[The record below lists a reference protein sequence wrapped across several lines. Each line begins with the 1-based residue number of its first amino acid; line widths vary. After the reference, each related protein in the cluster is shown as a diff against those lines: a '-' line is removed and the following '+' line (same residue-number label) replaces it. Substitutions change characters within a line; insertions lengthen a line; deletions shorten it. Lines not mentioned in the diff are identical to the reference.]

1 MLDDEN
7 VLNQRDPAG
16 ALKVASKQY
25 EQTKFNAV
33 VNNPEHDDRP
43 IYNIVVAGM
52 GGSALAALVVKTWL
66 KSEFP
71 EPFEVVRTY
80 DLPNYVDK
88 DTLVIISSYSGNTE
102 ESISCLNQAKT
113 KGAQIAVIAS
123 GGQLINTSNNDN
135 IAYVKLPAGIQPR
148 YGVIYNLCA
157 LVSLLANFGIVAD
170 DKISEV
176 SGMYDWLKSESEKW
190 DFGVTTNDNYAK
202 KLALSAVGKTAIF
215 YGGALSAPV
224 AYKWKIS
231 WNENAKN
238 LAFWNEIPEFSHN
251 EFIGWTSHPV
261 EKPFAVFDIVSSFE
275 HPQILKRFEITD
287 RLLSGMRPK
296 STVVNLAG
304 DTLIKQMLWGSIL
317 ADYVSIY
324 IAILN
329 GVDPTPVV
337 LIEKLKAE
345 LK

>member
-16 ALKVASKQY
+16 ALEVASKQY
-25 EQTKFNAV
+25 EQTKFPAEVINK
-33 VNNPEHDDRP
+33 EHDDRP

-52 GGSALAALVVKTWL
+52 GGSALAALVAKTWL

-88 DTLVIISSYSGNTE
+88 DTLVIVSSYSGNTE
-102 ESISCLNQAKT
+102 ESIICLDQAKA

-123 GGQLINTSNNDN
+123 GGQLIETSKNDN
-135 IAYVKLPAGIQPR
+135 IAYVQLPSGIQPR

-157 LVSLLANFGIVAD
+157 LMSLLANFGIVNNV
-170 DKISEV
+170 KITEI

-190 DFGVTTNDNYAK
+190 DFGVATNDNYAK

-215 YGGALSAPV
+215 YGGSLTAPV

-261 EKPFAVFDIVSSFE
+261 EKPFAVFDIVSNLE
-275 HPQILKRFEITD
+275 HPQILKRFEVTD

-296 STVVNLAG
+296 STVVNLVG

-329 GVDPTPVV
+329 GVDPTPVA
-337 LIEKLKAE
+337 LIEKLKSE
-345 LK
+345 L